1 MPWKR
6 HRRKNARHAS
16 GGSSN
21 LSSAWKKRNRR
32 AKGGLVTR
40 TAESNRRA
48 IKKLRHNVETKLKED
63 TVAEAPNYGGQIM
76 AFDADTNGRTTSVDR
91 AIWRPLHGLTN
102 GVRSYQRIGK
112 HVILQ
117 RLQYRV
123 EVFPESGGPLPTAEY
138 NRVGMIIVL
147 DTDPTNTV
155 LPNLNNDN
163 NVATDAGT
171 LLKCISAGAA
181 GSQPP
186 YQQYQNVL
194 TCGTTESRF
203 KVLRHHKGKVQ
214 RQQAGATR
222 FPTTIFSGVIDSK
235 YKLLY
240 PDSTVATV
248 APLNQDLLFFCY
260 SDSAIFPAPRF
271 RGYSRYWFKDA

>member
-6 HRRKNARHAS
+6 HRRKPRASGRS

-48 IKKLRHNVETKLKED
+48 IKKLRHSIETKLID
-63 TVAEAPNYGGQIM
+63 NVVCAAPLFSGQIL
-76 AFDADTNGRTTSVDR
+76 AIDADTNGESQAGDP
-91 AIWRPLHGLTN
+91 AIWRPL
-102 GVRSYQRIGK
+102 RSLAEGSAANKRIGN
-112 HVILQ
+112 HVTLQ

-123 EVFPESGGPLPTAEY
+123 EVFPETGAISSEY

-147 DTDPTNTV
+147 DTDPTNAT
-155 LPNLNNDN
+155 LPNLNNQN
-163 NVATDAGT
+163 QLTVNAGT
-171 LLKCISAGAA
+171 LLSCVSPGAV
-181 GSQPP
+181 GSQPV

-194 TCGTTESRF
+194 TCGTTDSRY

-214 RQQAGATR
+214 QQAAGATR
-222 FPTTIFSGVIDSK
+222 FPTTVFSGVIDSK
-235 YKLLY
+235 YKLMYEGTRNTL
-240 PDSTVATV
+240 V
-248 APLNQDLLFFCY
+248 NQELLFFCY
-260 SDSAIFPAPRF
+260 SDSVTFPAPRF
-271 RGYSRYWFKDA
+271 VGYARYWFKDP